1 MNITT
6 IEELQKHIGEF
17 LAFEV
22 NYGHGHTSTVW
33 IQKLQKIGDKNSE
46 IPKGQTDIY
55 HLNCYSILS
64 AEIYPYV
71 RAYSGRCGN
80 SKDVYAPYP
89 TNAQNIIRTPTKD
102 EMKKYRDFWRKYK
115 VLGHF

>member
-22 NYGHGHTSTVW
+22 NYGHTSTVW
-33 IQKLQKIGDKNSE
+33 IQKLQKIGDKHAE
-46 IPKGQTDIY
+46 IPKGQTEIY
-55 HLNCYSILS
+55 HLPCYSILS
-64 AEIYPYV
+64 AEVFPRV
-71 RAYSGRCGN
+71 TAYSGKYGYT
-80 SKDVYAPYP
+80 KDVYALYH

-102 EMKKYRDFWRKYK
+102 EMKIYRDFWRKYK

>member
-22 NYGHGHTSTVW
+22 NYGHTNTVW
-33 IQKLQKIGDKNSE
+33 IQKLQKIGDEHIE
-46 IPKGQTDIY
+46 IPKGQTEIY
-55 HLNCYSILS
+55 HLPCYSILS
-64 AEIYPYV
+64 AEVFPRV
-71 RAYSGRCGN
+71 TAYSGKYG
-80 SKDVYAPYP
+80 SKNVYSPYH

>member
-6 IEELQKHIGEF
+6 IEELKKHIGEF
-17 LAFEV
+17 LVFEIRFD
-22 NYGHGHTSTVW
+22 NITNCSW
-33 IQKLQKIGDKNSE
+33 IQKLQVVGDKIE
-46 IPKGQTDIY
+46 WIPHGQTEIY
-55 HLNCYSILS
+55 HLECWSILS
-64 AEIYPYV
+64 AEIYPNV
-71 RAYSGRCGN
+71 KAYSGKYGDN
-80 SKDVYAPYP
+80 KDAYAPYH

>member
-17 LAFEV
+17 LAFET
-22 NYGHGHTSTVW
+22 NYGHTSTVW
-33 IQKLQKIGDKNSE
+33 IQKLQKIGDKYAAE

-64 AEIYPYV
+64 AEVFPRV
-71 RAYSGRCGN
+71 TAYSGKYG
-80 SKDVYAPYP
+80 SKNAYSPHH

-102 EMKKYRDFWRKYK
+102 EMKIYRDFWRKYR

>member
-22 NYGHGHTSTVW
+22 NYGHTSTVW

-46 IPKGQTDIY
+46 IPKGQTEIY
-55 HLNCYSILS
+55 HLNCCSILS
-64 AEIYPYV
+64 AEVFPRV
-71 RAYSGRCGN
+71 TAYSGKYGN
-80 SKDVYAPYP
+80 KNVYSPYH

>member
-22 NYGHGHTSTVW
+22 NYGHTSTVW
-33 IQKLQKIGDKNSE
+33 IQKLQKIGDKYAAE

-55 HLNCYSILS
+55 HLHCYSILS
-64 AEIYPYV
+64 AEIYPNV
-71 RAYSGRCGN
+71 KAYSGKYGDT
-80 SKDVYAPYP
+80 KDVYALYH
-89 TNAQNIIRTPTKD
+89 TNAQNVIRTPTKD

>member
-6 IEELQKHIGEF
+6 IEELRKHIGEF
-17 LAFEV
+17 LAFET
-22 NYGHGHTSTVW
+22 NYGHTSTVW
-33 IQKLQKIGDKNSE
+33 IQKLQRIGDKYAAE

-64 AEIYPYV
+64 AEVFPRV
-71 RAYSGRCGN
+71 TAYSGKYG
-80 SKDVYAPYP
+80 SKNAYSPHH

-102 EMKKYRDFWRKYK
+102 EMKIYRDFWRKYR